1 MLSVVVPCFNEEQV
15 LEAFNDE
22 LHARLDE
29 LQEPYEVVFVYDGS
43 TDGTLSLL
51 RAFAVRDQHVRYLS
65 LSRNFG
71 KEAGLLAGLRESTGD
86 HVALMDADL
95 QHPPS
100 LLGRMLDLR
109 REGFDQVV
117 ARRSRDHDGPLRTLM
132 SRGYYRLVNHCA
144 DVELVD
150 GAGDFRLLSRRAVDA
165 LLDVGER
172 NRFSKGLFSWIGF
185 STVFFDYPDTPRAGG
200 VSKWSYRKLL
210 NYAVDGVVSF
220 NSRPLRVAIHVGLVL
235 SGLALAYAAWTVGA
249 VLIGGVTAP
258 GYVTLLVAITGFGGM
273 QMVML
278 GLIGEYVGRVY
289 NECKQRP
296 HYLVSERMP
305 SGSSEPSES
314 SGPSESAEPS
324 DAARP
329 PALRTRSS

>member
-22 LHARLDE
+22 LHAQLDE
-29 LQEPYEVVFVYDGS
+29 LQEPYEVVFVDDGS

-51 RAFAVRDQHVRYLS
+51 RAFAFRDRRVRYLS

-71 KEAGLLAGLRESTGD
+71 KEAGLLAGLRECTGD
-86 HVALMDADL
+86 HIAIMDSDL
-95 QHPPS
+95 QHPPR
-100 LLGRMLDLR
+100 LLRRMLDLQ

-117 ARRSRDHDGPLRTLM
+117 ARRSREHDGPLRTLL
-132 SRGYYRLVNHCA
+132 SRGYYRLVNHWA
-144 DVELVD
+144 DVELID

-165 LLDVGER
+165 LLDLGER

-185 STVFFDYPDTPRAGG
+185 STVFFDYTDTPRAGG
-200 VSKWSYRKLL
+200 SSKWNYRKLL

-220 NSRPLRVAIHVGLVL
+220 NTRPLRLAIHVGLVL
-235 SGLALAYAAWTVGA
+235 AGLALAYAAWTVGT

-258 GYVTLLVAITGFGGM
+258 GYVTLVVAITGFGGM
-273 QMVML
+273 QMVLL

-296 HYLVSERMP
+296 HYLVSERTP
-305 SGSSEPSES
+305 GD
-314 SGPSESAEPS
+314 PS
-324 DAARP
+324 DVAHP
-329 PALRTRSS
+329 SALRTRSS